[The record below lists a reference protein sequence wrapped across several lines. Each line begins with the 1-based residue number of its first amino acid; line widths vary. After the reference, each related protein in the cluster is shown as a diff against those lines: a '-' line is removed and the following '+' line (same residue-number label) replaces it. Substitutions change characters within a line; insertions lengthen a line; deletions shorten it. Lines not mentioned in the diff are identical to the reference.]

1 MVDQNKTLTS
11 RQKEILSLL
20 RKGLTNVE
28 ICKALNISANTVKV
42 HLANIYRIL
51 EVTNRTE
58 AVSMDLEGRIT
69 NPVGNNDILLAI
81 VGGSALDAFPLAKSL
96 FFSIEESLHRYHL
109 FCIRDSVDN
118 GRAPTYRIQVSVA
131 QNGGETLFLKLY
143 KGDSSEVLWSASQKV
158 MPNDD
163 IPLLAAQ
170 NAIRLFRHMMISAAE
185 VFEKDAKASPQWWYA
200 SCFAQFKTESISGE
214 SFMKASNAL
223 EPFTREKDY
232 HVYAACSLVLMY
244 YVAINESWVDAE
256 TFVPK
261 IGDLACTGMRK
272 NPYSAYAHFMMAVYN
287 IIVGNKSDATAYF
300 LQILD
305 ALPQDCRSRRMLAQI
320 YMLTG
325 KENEALQQL
334 DESERYIPESAGQP
348 NLSAQ
353 RAFIYFM
360 QGKYDKAEEI
370 SSQVLL
376 FHPET
381 PLTRL
386 ILIACNNK
394 NGKLKESRENV
405 KKFFKYHPNFKKS
418 DLEKLLTGI
427 EPSKNAVILE
437 SVSNV
442 FQ

>member
-69 NPVGNNDILLAI
+69 NPVEKNDILLAI
-81 VGGSALDAFPLAKSL
+81 VGGSALDEYPLAKSL

-109 FCIRDSVDN
+109 FCIRDSVDA
-118 GRAPTYRIQVSVA
+118 GRAPTYRVQVSAA
-131 QNGGETLFLKLY
+131 QNNGETLFLKLY
-143 KGDSSEVLWSASQKV
+143 KSDSSEVLWSASQKIGAD
-158 MPNDD
+158 DD
-163 IPLLAAQ
+163 IQLVGAQ
-170 NAIRLFRHMMISAAE
+170 NAIRLFRHMLISAAE
-185 VFEKDAKASPQWWYA
+185 VFEADAKACPQWWYA
-200 SCFAQFKTESISGE
+200 SCFAQLKTESISGE

-223 EPFTREKDY
+223 ELFTRENDY
-232 HVYAACSLVLMY
+232 HIYAACSLVLMY

-256 TFVPK
+256 TYAAK
-261 IGDLACTGMRK
+261 IGELACTGMRK
-272 NPYSAYAHFMMAVYN
+272 NPYSVYAHFMMAVYN
-287 IIVGNKSDATAYF
+287 IIIGNKSNAVAYF

-305 ALPQDCRSRRMLAQI
+305 ALPQACRSRRMLAQI

-325 KENEALQQL
+325 REEEALQQL

-360 QGKYDKAEEI
+360 QGKFDKAEEV

-394 NGKLKESRENV
+394 NGKIKESQENV
-405 KKFFKYHPNFKKS
+405 KMFFKYHPNFKKS
-418 DLEKLLTGI
+418 DLEKLLTGVD
-427 EPSKNAVILE
+427 PSKKAVILDC
-437 SVSNV
+437 VRNV